1 MAFIVKVRPYAPT
14 YLPMYF
20 LPSCLSTVYHQGC
33 WGRAGLGLCLLA
45 YLPAYLPTYLLTTYR
60 PSYPTTQSMI
70 DIVEKQNLAQSGFS

>member
-1 MAFIVKVRPYAPT
+1 M
-14 YLPMYF
+14 
-20 LPSCLSTVYHQGC
+20 
-33 WGRAGLGLCLLA
+33 GLCLLA